1 MTGEQRDQ
9 LTGAQRKYL
18 RGLAHGLKPVV
29 HIGRAGLSESLIAS
43 LDEALESHE
52 LIKVKFQDHKDEKEA
67 FRSEISARLDCEAV
81 GKIGHTMIFFRP
93 ARVPDHRKI
102 ELP

>member
-1 MTGEQRDQ
+1 MTGEERES
-9 LTGAQRKYL
+9 LSGAQRKYL

-29 HIGRAGLSESLIAS
+29 HIGRAGLSESLLSS

-52 LIKVKFQDHKDEKEA
+52 LIKVKFHDHKEEKEA
-67 FRSEISARLDCEAV
+67 FRSEITSRLDCEVA

-93 ARVPDHRKI
+93 ARIPDNRKI
-102 ELP
+102 KLP